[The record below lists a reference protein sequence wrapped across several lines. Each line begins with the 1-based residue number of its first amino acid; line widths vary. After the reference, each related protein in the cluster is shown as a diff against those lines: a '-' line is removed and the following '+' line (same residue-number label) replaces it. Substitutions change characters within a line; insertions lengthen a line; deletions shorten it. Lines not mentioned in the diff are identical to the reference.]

1 VRPRV
6 FWDSGNGRTF
16 FATTGFTYEDR
27 DGGTPDGELLAATGQ
42 PYVEA
47 LETQRFDAGALGQF
61 LFKGLYV
68 VTARAAVVRQS
79 HDHQFGEVIE
89 RDRHD
94 TIFGEVAVRGTAG
107 RQTWVG
113 GLAIERDAYTA
124 VYGSP

>member
-1 VRPRV
+1 MRPRV
-6 FWDSGNGRTF
+6 FWDGGNGRTF

-27 DGGTPDGELLAATGQ
+27 DGGTPDGEVLAATGQ

-61 LFKGLYV
+61 LFKGRYV
-68 VTARAAVVRQS
+68 VTARAAVARQS
-79 HDHQFGEVIE
+79 HDHQFGEVLE

-113 GLAIERDAYTA
+113 GARHRT
-124 VYGSP
+124 